1 MKFKC
6 SREKLVEVVN
16 TVQRAIS
23 AKAVIPVLECIKIES
38 TDATHVTMTGT
49 NVELCIEYNLE
60 CDVIEGGSVALASK
74 MFGEIV
80 RRMPD
85 GVVYIEVNESNNVT
99 KIKGGASE
107 FSIQGQDI
115 DNFPQTPIIDEQ
127 LSFEM
132 EEEKVKDIIKK
143 ALPFMAVNEGKR
155 PILTGALFE
164 IKNNYLNIVTSDIH
178 RMAVVKE
185 EIKDTVEDT
194 KMIVPGQT
202 LRELMKILK
211 DDDHKIKFI
220 LGDRRLLLDFGE
232 FQIYTSLLDGEFL
245 KYDAIIS
252 AVNPITMKI
261 SKRTFMD
268 SLERAMLLIN
278 EDISSSTG
286 NKVPVRLTLE
296 YDRLDIFCMTN
307 KGQVSDQINATVTGG
322 ELKIGFNCRFLLDAM
337 NVCDEEVINMEL
349 STPISGGFIK
359 ADDDS
364 YTYMILPVR
373 LYN

>member
-85 GVVYIEVNESNNVT
+85 GVVYIEVTESNNVT

-127 LSFEM
+127 LSFGM

-211 DDDHKIKFI
+211 DDDHIIKFI

-252 AVNPITMKI
+252 AINPITMKI

>member
-6 SREKLVEVVN
+6 SREKLAEVVN

-23 AKAVIPVLECIKIES
+23 SKAVIPVLECIKIES
-38 TDATHVTMTGT
+38 TDANHVTMTGT

-85 GVVYIEVNESNNVT
+85 GVVYVEVNESNNVT

-127 LSFEM
+127 LSFGM
-132 EEEKVKDIIKK
+132 EEEKLKNIIKK

-185 EIKDTVEDT
+185 EIKDTVADT

-211 DDDHKIKFI
+211 DDEHIIKFI
-220 LGDRRLLLDFGE
+220 LGDRRLLFDFGE

-245 KYDAIIS
+245 KYDAIIA

-278 EDISSSTG
+278 EDMSSSTG
-286 NKVPVRLTLE
+286 NKVPVRLSLE
-296 YDRLDIFCMTN
+296 YDKLDIFCMTN
-307 KGQVSDQINATVTGG
+307 KGQVSDQISAAITGG

-337 NVCDEEVINMEL
+337 NVCDEEIINLEL

-359 ADDDS
+359 ADDES